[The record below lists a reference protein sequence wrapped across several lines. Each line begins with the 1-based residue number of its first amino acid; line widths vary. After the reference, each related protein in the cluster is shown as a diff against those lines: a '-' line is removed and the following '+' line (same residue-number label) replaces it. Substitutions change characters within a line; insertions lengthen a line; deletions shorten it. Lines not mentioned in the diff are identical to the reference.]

1 MDEMATYGL
10 GDVEE
15 RENVDGSMLEN
26 PAAADGELRDKA
38 SWLLLDSRGWSW
50 TTTRRF
56 ERSWHGKTVEAS
68 RTAGGTKAKC
78 FCRRSPTTRTWT
90 YHCKGGRRSGR
101 GNASWAVFEQMGELE
116 GFVTAV
122 AHQLRT
128 YIHDILSPHHEK
140 AWRCFPWRTCGRLS

>member
-1 MDEMATYGL
+1 MATYGL

-56 ERSWHGKTVEAS
+56 ERSWQD
-68 RTAGGTKAKC
+68 C
-78 FCRRSPTTRTWT
+78 
-90 YHCKGGRRSGR
+90 
-101 GNASWAVFEQMGELE
+101 
-116 GFVTAV
+116 
-122 AHQLRT
+122 
-128 YIHDILSPHHEK
+128 
-140 AWRCFPWRTCGRLS
+140 